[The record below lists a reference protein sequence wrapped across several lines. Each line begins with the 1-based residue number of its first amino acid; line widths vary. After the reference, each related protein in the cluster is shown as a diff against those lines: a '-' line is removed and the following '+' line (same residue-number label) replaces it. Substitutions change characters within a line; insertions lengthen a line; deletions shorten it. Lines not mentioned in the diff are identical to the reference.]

1 MIERTVIAMFCQLNF
16 SSCLTSG
23 IISIIWYKPCEFR
36 IFYFSIGYIWELI
49 QKKDWF
55 RTGWRLLRTGSN
67 LTYHSRPF
75 QALFQGWNS
84 GNTIF
89 LTGQASVHC
98 NHTKNRIL
106 ILICIYS
113 VFTAFDKKHA
123 ESLRLLVYS
132 PEILLFFSFFSALKH
147 NHEVS
152 CHALVSLLT

>member
-1 MIERTVIAMFCQLNF
+1 MFCQLNF

-23 IISIIWYKPCEFR
+23 IISIVWYKPCEFR

-113 VFTAFDKKHA
+113 VFTAFDKKHT
-123 ESLRLLVYS
+123 ESLCLLVYS
-132 PEILLFFSFFSALKH
+132 PEILLFFFFRFKAQPWSFL
-147 NHEVS
+147 S
-152 CHALVSLLT
+152 CLGLLTNLTSSVIPFSC